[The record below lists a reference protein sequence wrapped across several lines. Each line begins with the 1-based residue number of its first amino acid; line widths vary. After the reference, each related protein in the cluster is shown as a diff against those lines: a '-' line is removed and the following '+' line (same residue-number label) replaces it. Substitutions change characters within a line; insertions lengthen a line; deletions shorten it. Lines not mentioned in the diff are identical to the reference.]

1 MDIYRALNADVPQ
14 LLFTVMHQSRPDVT
28 AEDYLRM
35 VVTLHKD
42 ARAQFQAIEEE
53 LNLWLQKYYVE
64 QAEEMVRKLQRLA
77 LLGERVDA
85 QQAERVQEALMLD
98 YRRLSSRIGSQGLV
112 GVQGSG
118 EEIIGEGT
126 LADSDLASNVAAG
139 HESVSALGFLRGQ
152 AGEPGQDGQPGQAGR
167 GALHESWLLFRGS
180 VHYDILEHVLSS
192 RIKSFEQFR
201 ESVACVSF
209 GMYELVYQIGEGLT
223 AEFRSDRVMQEVTI
237 LFGQGT
243 SRYGSLRQ
251 EVAALLEEVSENE
264 HLFHASFWHRK
275 PALEASREREFVL
288 RLRLSGGEQA
298 LQEITRVI
306 AATGEV
312 GEKTI
317 VKEGK
322 MLLGRRVL

>member
-1 MDIYRALNADVPQ
+1 MDLYRALNADVPQ

-42 ARAQFQAIEEE
+42 VRDQFQAIEKE
-53 LNLWLQKYYVE
+53 LNLWLQKQYVE

-77 LLGERVDA
+77 LPGEQVDA

-118 EEIIGEGT
+118 EEIIGEGV

-139 HESVSALGFLRGQ
+139 RESVTALGFLWGQ
-152 AGEPGQDGQPGQAGR
+152 AGQAGQ

-192 RIKSFEQFR
+192 RIESFEQFR

-209 GMYELVYQIGEGLT
+209 GVYELVYQIGEGLT
-223 AEFRSDRVMQEVTI
+223 AELRSDSVMQEVTL

-243 SRYGSLRQ
+243 SQYGSLRQ
-251 EVAALLEEVSENE
+251 EVAALLEEVSEYE

-275 PALEASREREFVL
+275 PTLEASREREFVL

-298 LQEITRVI
+298 LQEITQAI
-306 AATGEV
+306 AATGEI

>member
-1 MDIYRALNADVPQ
+1 MDLYRALNADVPQ
-14 LLFTVMHQSRPDVT
+14 LLFTVMHQSRPGVT
-28 AEDYLRM
+28 VEDYLRM

-42 ARAQFQAIEEE
+42 VRDQFQAIEEE
-53 LNLWLQKYYVE
+53 LNLWLQKQYVE

-77 LLGERVDA
+77 LLGEQVDA
-85 QQAERVQEALMLD
+85 QQAKRVQEALMLD

-139 HESVSALGFLRGQ
+139 HQSVTALGFLRGQ
-152 AGEPGQDGQPGQAGR
+152 PGHPCR

-192 RIKSFEQFR
+192 RIESFEQFR

-223 AEFRSDRVMQEVTI
+223 AELRSDSVMQEVTL

-243 SRYGSLRQ
+243 SQYGSLRQ
-251 EVAALLEEVSENE
+251 EVAALMEEVSEYE

-288 RLRLSGGEQA
+288 RLRLSGGKQA
-298 LQEITRVI
+298 LQEITRAI

-322 MLLGRRVL
+322 MFLGRRVV

>member
-1 MDIYRALNADVPQ
+1 MDLYRALNADVPQ

-28 AEDYLRM
+28 VEDYLRM
-35 VVTLHKD
+35 IVTLHKD
-42 ARAQFQAIEEE
+42 VRDQFQAIEEE
-53 LNLWLQKYYVE
+53 LNLWLQKQYVE

-77 LLGERVDA
+77 LLGEQVDE
-85 QQAERVQEALMLD
+85 QQAKRVQEALMLD

-118 EEIIGEGT
+118 EEIIGEGAPT
-126 LADSDLASNVAAG
+126 GSDLASNVAAG

-152 AGEPGQDGQPGQAGR
+152 PDQSGQPGR

-192 RIKSFEQFR
+192 RIESFEQFR

-223 AEFRSDRVMQEVTI
+223 AELRSDSVMQEVTL

-243 SRYGSLRQ
+243 SQYGSLRQ
-251 EVAALLEEVSENE
+251 EVAALMEEVSEYE
-264 HLFHASFWHRK
+264 HLLHASFWHRK

-298 LQEITRVI
+298 LQEITRAV

-322 MLLGRRVL
+322 MLLGRRVV

>member
-1 MDIYRALNADVPQ
+1 MDLYRALNADVPQ

-42 ARAQFQAIEEE
+42 VRDQFQAIEAE
-53 LNLWLQKYYVE
+53 LNLWLQKQYVE

-77 LLGERVDA
+77 LLDEQVNAR
-85 QQAERVQEALMLD
+85 QAERVQEALMLD
-98 YRRLSSRIGSQGLV
+98 YRRLGSRIGSQGLV

-118 EEIIGEGT
+118 EEIIGEGS
-126 LADSDLASNVAAG
+126 LADSDLASTVAAG
-139 HESVSALGFLRGQ
+139 HKSVTALGFLPSQ
-152 AGEPGQDGQPGQAGR
+152 AGESSQESQPGR

-192 RIKSFEQFR
+192 RIESFEQLR
-201 ESVACVSF
+201 ESVACASF

-223 AEFRSDRVMQEVTI
+223 VELRGDSVLQEVTI
-237 LFGQGT
+237 LFSQET
-243 SRYGSLRQ
+243 SQYSSLRQ
-251 EVAALLEEVSENE
+251 EVAALMEEVSEYE

-275 PALEASREREFVL
+275 PALGASRAREFVL

-298 LQEITRVI
+298 LQEITRAI

-317 VKEGK
+317 MNEGK

>member
-1 MDIYRALNADVPQ
+1 MDLYRALNADVPQ
-14 LLFTVMHQSRPDVT
+14 LLFTVMHQPRPDVT
-28 AEDYLRM
+28 DEDYLRM

-42 ARAQFQAIEEE
+42 VRDQFQAIEKE
-53 LNLWLQKYYVE
+53 LNLWLQKQYVE

-77 LLGERVDA
+77 LLGEQVDA

-139 HESVSALGFLRGQ
+139 HESVTALGFLQGQ
-152 AGEPGQDGQPGQAGR
+152 PGEPGQASR

-192 RIKSFEQFR
+192 RIESFEQFR

-223 AEFRSDRVMQEVTI
+223 AELRSDSVMQEVTI

-243 SRYGSLRQ
+243 SQYGSLRQ
-251 EVAALLEEVSENE
+251 EVAALMEEVSEYE

-275 PALEASREREFVL
+275 PTLEASREREFVL
-288 RLRLSGGEQA
+288 RLRLSGGAGGEQA
-298 LQEITRVI
+298 LQEITRAI

-322 MLLGRRVL
+322 VLLGRRVL